1 MKNEEER
8 IITRSKNYEQMQKYN
23 HLQYYDSTNT
33 LLENEVLRCGRQV
46 ACIYALLE
54 TVVPTKSCLSETLTC
69 VERPGSPKYAKPR
82 HTRVKINLVV
92 QSVTRKLLIAKTTQ
106 SFINL

>member
-1 MKNEEER
+1 MVVVVVVPVKDEGEG
-8 IITRSKNYEQMQKYN
+8 IITSKNYEQMQKYN

-69 VERPGSPKYAKPR
+69 VEKHQGHQNMP
-82 HTRVKINLVV
+82 NLVLFV
-92 QSVTRKLLIAKTTQ
+92 RKSFSIIKLI
-106 SFINL
+106 F

>member
-23 HLQYYDSTNT
+23 HLQFYDSTNT

-46 ACIYALLE
+46 ACIYALPE

-69 VERPGSPKYAKPR
+69 VERPGSPKYAK
-82 HTRVKINLVV
+82 L
-92 QSVTRKLLIAKTTQ
+92 
-106 SFINL
+106 SFAREKVN

>member
-1 MKNEEER
+1 MREREREREREFVLSVKNEEEG

-23 HLQYYDSTNT
+23 HLQYCDSTNT

-54 TVVPTKSCLSETLTC
+54 TVLPTKSCLSETLTC

-82 HTRVKINLVV
+82 YVREKIVL
-92 QSVTRKLLIAKTTQ
+92 
-106 SFINL
+106 FE